1 MWKIANGDSIG
12 HLKKLSLPF
21 EHTAEIGFMV
31 TIIICK
37 VTKTIVV
44 FNHSLNQTPGA
55 FRKTLSQSKLGQHLP
70 CAIDPTKKKAFSEQ
84 KSEKFSI
91 FNFLFNLSL
100 APKGIQIPLARPKL
114 ATGFELPKIYVILAF
129 NK

>member
-1 MWKIANGDSIG
+1 MEKIANGDPIG

-37 VTKTIVV
+37 VTKTMVF

-55 FRKTLSQSKLGQHLP
+55 FRKTLNQSKLGQHLP
-70 CAIDPTKKKAFSEQ
+70 CTIDPTKKKHFLSKNLRSFRFSTFRSIYRWRVRAS
-84 KSEKFSI
+84 KS
-91 FNFLFNLSL
+91 LSC
-100 APKGIQIPLARPKL
+100 PLNQLLVSSFRKAM
-114 ATGFELPKIYVILAF
+114 
-129 NK
+129 